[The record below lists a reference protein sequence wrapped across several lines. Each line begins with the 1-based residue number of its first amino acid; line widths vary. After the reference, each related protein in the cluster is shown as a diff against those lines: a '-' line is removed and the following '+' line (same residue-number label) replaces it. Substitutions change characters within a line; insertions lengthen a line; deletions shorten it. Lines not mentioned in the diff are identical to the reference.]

1 MEKEK
6 NTEKVP
12 TFKRY
17 PLSHVLI
24 YNGITVMHFL
34 LGGMGIIY
42 GYNFTWAGKLIGY
55 LYLAFAFIQEG
66 VIMPLTVCPAC
77 EYYHRKN
84 TLCVSGRNIIS
95 KRVWNRPEKKDLSE
109 RSKGFFCHNH
119 LLLMSL
125 VIPIIIMIHA
135 LIFNFSLF
143 LLFLL
148 VTLISLLL
156 FRILLVIP
164 KVACIHCLAKTKCP
178 NAEAMGIF

>member
-1 MEKEK
+1 MEKV
-6 NTEKVP
+6 NSTEKIA

-24 YNGITVMHFL
+24 YNGITVIHFL

-55 LYLAFAFIQEG
+55 LYLTFAFIQMV

-77 EYYHRKN
+77 EYYHKKN
-84 TLCVSGRNIIS
+84 ARCVSGLNIIS
-95 KRVWNRPEKKDLSE
+95 KRIWNRPAKKDLSK
-109 RSKGFFCHNH
+109 RTKGFFCHNH
-119 LLLMSL
+119 LYIMSL
-125 VIPIIIMIHA
+125 VIPIIIIIHA

-148 VTLISLLL
+148 VILISLLL
-156 FRILLVIP
+156 FRILLIIP
-164 KVACIHCLAKTKCP
+164 KIACIHCLSKSKCP